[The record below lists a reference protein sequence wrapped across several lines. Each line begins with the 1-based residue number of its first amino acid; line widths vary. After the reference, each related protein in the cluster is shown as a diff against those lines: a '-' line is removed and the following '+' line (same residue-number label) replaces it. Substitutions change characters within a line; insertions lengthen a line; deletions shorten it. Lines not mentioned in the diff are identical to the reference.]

1 MKQHTKEEINDM
13 REQLADSEWEGLKDR
28 DLREV
33 LWDGCVGWKNMP
45 DEDIVKQFTELY
57 EFEIVK
63 SEDEIITQGDKKL
76 KEYLEGKE

>member
-1 MKQHTKEEINDM
+1 MKKHTKEEINDM

-76 KEYLEGKE
+76 KEMLKD

>member
-1 MKQHTKEEINDM
+1 MKEYTKEEINDM

-45 DEDIVKQFTELY
+45 DDDIVKQFVELY
-57 EFEIVK
+57 EWEV
-63 SEDEIITQGDKKL
+63 DYPNGPITQGDKKL
-76 KEYLEGKE
+76 KEYLED

>member
-1 MKQHTKEEINDM
+1 MKDYTKEQINDM

-45 DEDIVKQFTELY
+45 DEEIVKQFVELY
-57 EFEIVK
+57 EFEL
-63 SEDEIITQGDKKL
+63 ED
-76 KEYLEGKE
+76 

>member
-1 MKQHTKEEINDM
+1 M

-45 DEDIVKQFTELY
+45 DEEIVKQFVELY
-57 EFEIVK
+57 EFEL
-63 SEDEIITQGDKKL
+63 ED
-76 KEYLEGKE
+76 